1 MIEYSTF
8 ADKPVQ
14 SNSQFE
20 FEQVASPDVFVV
32 TPPAVVKQMYEPMVA
47 PLLDG
52 SANARVRAFPDTTV
66 VAEVITT
73 CAGALEL
80 PLLEEST
87 TNMNTIIR
95 IICKHTA
102 QLQRMQ
108 RNRKLTASRTRAM
121 PPIIK
126 AQYIFLFSLFSVGSN
141 FFLESLLSASSS
153 GTAG

>member
-1 MIEYSTF
+1 MNKDSTNREAHTYTQDSQINATKTIACNDEF
-8 ADKPVQ
+8 KADFQNATFVYQFVPV
-14 SNSQFE
+14 
-20 FEQVASPDVFVV
+20 VFVV
-32 TPPAVVKQMYEPMVA
+32 TPLAVAKQVYELMVA

-95 IICKHTA
+95 IICTHSSVAAHAEKQETD
-102 QLQRMQ
+102 
-108 RNRKLTASRTRAM
+108 RK
-121 PPIIK
+121 
-126 AQYIFLFSLFSVGSN
+126 
-141 FFLESLLSASSS
+141 
-153 GTAG
+153 